1 MSCHLQS
8 ELAEVMIDY
17 VESHGSDA
25 RGRLELSEFMY
36 FFGGV
41 SVRGRR
47 EE

>member
-1 MSCHLQS
+1 LQS

-25 RGRLELSEFMY
+25 RGRLELAEFMY
-36 FFGGV
+36 FFAGV
-41 SVRGRR
+41 SVRDEV